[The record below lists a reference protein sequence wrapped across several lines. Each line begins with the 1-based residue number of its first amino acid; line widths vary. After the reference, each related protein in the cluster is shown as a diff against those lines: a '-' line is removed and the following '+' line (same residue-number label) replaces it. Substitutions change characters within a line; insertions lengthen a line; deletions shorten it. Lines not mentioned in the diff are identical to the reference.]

1 MSVKNIIPED
11 SLSDVIASSEPGDRI
26 VLAPGIYR
34 DKIEIHIPDI
44 ELIGSS
50 ADDTVIVWDDYA
62 KKPDENGVEYNTF
75 RTYTAAVL
83 APGVTFRGLTV
94 KNDALSSET
103 KGQEVALTVCADRF
117 CAERCRFISTQDTVF
132 CGPLPDDLIERYDG
146 FLKDELRR
154 SGKMRQIFRECL
166 ISGNVDFIFGCGD
179 ALFEN
184 CEIRSV
190 YDVRGHGYTCAPAHA
205 ESDDIGFVFSE
216 CHFSCE
222 DEIAD
227 GSVFLAR
234 PWRDHGK
241 CSFIDCVYG
250 RHILPEGFDK
260 WNDTCRDKTARF
272 SEYGEIPQERVPWSR
287 KLSDSEKERLMN
299 AFEKY

>member
-94 KNDALSSET
+94 KNDALSPET

-166 ISGNVDFIFGCGD
+166 ISGNVDFISD
-179 ALFEN
+179 AVMHYLRIARYAR
-184 CEIRSV
+184 CMMYADTDILVRRLMQKAMISVSCSASVISPARMRS
-190 YDVRGHGYTCAPAHA
+190 P
-205 ESDDIGFVFSE
+205 
-216 CHFSCE
+216 
-222 DEIAD
+222 
-227 GSVFLAR
+227 
-234 PWRDHGK
+234 
-241 CSFIDCVYG
+241 
-250 RHILPEGFDK
+250 
-260 WNDTCRDKTARF
+260 TARY
-272 SEYGEIPQERVPWSR
+272 SSQDRGAI
-287 KLSDSEKERLMN
+287 MGN
-299 AFEKY
+299 AAL